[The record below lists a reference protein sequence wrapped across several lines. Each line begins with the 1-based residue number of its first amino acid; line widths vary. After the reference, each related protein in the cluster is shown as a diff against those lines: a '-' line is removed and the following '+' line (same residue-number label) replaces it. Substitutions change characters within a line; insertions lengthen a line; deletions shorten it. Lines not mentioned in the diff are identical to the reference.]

1 MNNSVKVIK
10 SAMTEENVEQEM
22 SEGFDKYVLCNKD
35 VSQTDQQ
42 HFLLCTPG
50 INNILEHW
58 IRRKGLIISFS
69 NLHNPPRPYLLEQF

>member
-35 VSQTDQQ
+35 VTQTDQQ
-42 HFLLCTPG
+42 HFLICTLG
-50 INNILEHW
+50 TNSIFILEH
-58 IRRKGLIISFS
+58 RGSEEKD
-69 NLHNPPRPYLLEQF
+69 